1 MSFKFDLQ
9 TFAYTN
15 DGDKYKFID
24 DETMVISAD
33 IGMRPYFY
41 MAWMLEN
48 IEDLGTINSMSES
61 TSAKKDYWNK
71 DRKVSQLTAVFSTF
85 IDYYVSNT
93 YKHGLQKK
101 YEDLNKKCP
110 DKKFVDIA
118 YMNNAISHMKI
129 QEGADLLGAFCA
141 LGLTKNNSYDS
152 ELATVDELDI
162 TTLELEKAD
171 NITCLLADALVNV
184 NATGIK
190 LNPKLKTL
198 DGVFSTKNGYVKGI
212 LDIDYSNIEESNG
225 FLPGCFYKNENLK
238 AILGDTN
245 KVIKFSKP
253 PKKIKDLGIFISAN
267 PANTNYL
274 NEDPEYVLDLSNWD
288 LSHLNNPK
296 DSSVTLFSN
305 IYCKEV
311 IFPEGFVLT
320 PEYSVWGLISSVM
333 CVKKIR
339 NLSIDFSKINE
350 KLNTDEASNVF
361 YNINNM
367 LTIYDKEWQ
376 TVHLDPDCKI
386 KFINFNETKFYQMY
400 KAPNNGYDG
409 EEYTL
414 DTFYTDF
421 IGIPKENIEF
431 VNKI

>member
-15 DGDKYKFID
+15 DGNKYKFID
-24 DETMVISAD
+24 DESMVITAD
-33 IGMRPYFY
+33 INMRPYFY

-48 IEDLGTINSMSES
+48 IEDLGTINSISES

-71 DRKVSQLTAVFSTF
+71 DRRVSQLTSVFSTF
-85 IDYYVSNT
+85 IDYHVSNT
-93 YKHGLQKK
+93 YEHGMPKK
-101 YEDLNKKCP
+101 YEDLNKKYP

-118 YMNNAISHMKI
+118 YINNAISHMKI

-198 DGVFSTKNGYVKGI
+198 DGTFSTKNGYVKGI
-212 LDIDYSNIEESNG
+212 LDIDYSNIEEVNT
-225 FLPGCFYKNENLK
+225 FLPGSFYKNESLK

-253 PKKIKDLGIFISAN
+253 PKKIKDLGTFVSAN

-320 PEYSVWGLISSVM
+320 PEYSVSGLISTVM

-350 KLNTDEASNVF
+350 KLNTDKASNVF
-361 YNINNM
+361 YNINSM

-376 TVHLDPDCKI
+376 TAHLDPDCKI

>member
-24 DETMVISAD
+24 DESMVITAD
-33 IGMRPYFY
+33 INMRPYFY

-48 IEDLGTINSMSES
+48 IEDLGTINSISES

-71 DRKVSQLTAVFSTF
+71 DRRVSQLTSVFSTF
-85 IDYYVSNT
+85 IDYHVSNT
-93 YKHGLQKK
+93 YEYGMPKK
-101 YEDLNKKCP
+101 YEDLNKKYP
-110 DKKFVDIA
+110 DKKIVDIA
-118 YMNNAISHMKI
+118 YINNAISHMKI
-129 QEGADLLGAFCA
+129 QEGANLLGAFA
-141 LGLTKNNSYDS
+141 SLGLNRNNSYDS
-152 ELATVDELDI
+152 ELSTTDELNI
-162 TTLELEKAD
+162 SPLELEKAD
-171 NITCLLADALVNV
+171 NITSLLADALVNV

-190 LNPKLKTL
+190 LNPKIKNL
-198 DGVFSTKNGYVKGI
+198 DGLFCTKNGYVKGI
-212 LDIDYSNIEESNG
+212 LDIDYSNIEEANA
-225 FLPGCFYKNENLK
+225 FLPAYFYKNENLK

-253 PKKIKDLGIFISAN
+253 PKKIKDLSSFLSAN
-267 PANTNYL
+267 PTNSDYVS
-274 NEDPEYVLDLSNWD
+274 EDPKYVLDLSNWN
-288 LSHLNNPK
+288 LGYLANPK
-296 DSSVTLFSN
+296 DSSITLFSN
-305 IYCKEV
+305 IYCKE
-311 IFPEGFVLT
+311 IILPEGFVLT
-320 PEYSVWGLISSVM
+320 PEYSVQNMISNAM
-333 CVKKIR
+333 CVKRIT
-339 NLSIDFSKINE
+339 NLSIDFSKMNE
-350 KLNTDEASNVF
+350 KLNNDDIANMF

-376 TVHLDPDCKI
+376 TAHLDPDCKI

-400 KAPNNGYDG
+400 KATNNGYDG

>member
-9 TFAYTN
+9 TFAYIN

-24 DETMVISAD
+24 DESMVISAD

-85 IDYYVSNT
+85 IDHYVSNT
-93 YKHGLQKK
+93 YNHGLPKK
-101 YEDLNKKCP
+101 YEDLNNKYP

-129 QEGADLLGAFCA
+129 QEGANLLGAFSS
-141 LGLTKNNSYDS
+141 LGSSKNNSYDS
-152 ELATVDELDI
+152 ELVTADELDI
-162 TTLELEKAD
+162 TPLELEKAD
-171 NITCLLADALVNV
+171 NITSLLADALVNV

-190 LNPKLKTL
+190 INPKIKNL
-198 DGVFSTKNGYVKGI
+198 DAVFTTKNGYVKGI
-212 LDIDYSNIEESNG
+212 LDIDYSNIKESGG
-225 FLPGCFYKNENLK
+225 FLPGFFYKNENLK

-245 KVIKFSKP
+245 KIIKFSKP
-253 PKKIKDLGIFISAN
+253 PKKIKDLSTFLYAS
-267 PANTNYL
+267 PFNTDYL
-274 NEDPEYVLDLSNWD
+274 NEEPEYILDLSNWNLD
-288 LSHLNNPK
+288 YLNNPK
-296 DSSVTLFSN
+296 DSSMTLISN

-320 PEYSVWGLISSVM
+320 PEYSVQNLISSVM
-333 CVKKIR
+333 YVKRIT
-339 NLSIDFSKINE
+339 NLSIDFSKMNE
-350 KLNTDEASNVF
+350 KLNNDEVSNMF
-361 YNINNM
+361 YNINSIC
-367 LTIYDKEWQ
+367 TIYDKEWQ
-376 TVHLDPDCKI
+376 PVHLDSDCKI
-386 KFINFNETKFYQMY
+386 KFINFNETKFYQYY
-400 KAPNNGYDG
+400 KDPNSGYDG

-414 DTFYTDF
+414 ETFYNDF

>member
-15 DGDKYKFID
+15 DGDKYNFID
-24 DETMVISAD
+24 DESMVISAD
-33 IGMRPYFY
+33 INMRPYFY

-61 TSAKKDYWNK
+61 TSAKKDFWNK
-71 DRKVSQLTAVFSTF
+71 DRKVSQLTSVFSTF

-93 YKHGLQKK
+93 YKHGLPKK

-212 LDIDYSNIEESNG
+212 LDIDYSNIEEANT
-225 FLPGCFYKNENLK
+225 FLPGFFYKNESLK

-253 PKKIKDLGIFISAN
+253 PKKIKDLGTFISAN
-267 PANTNYL
+267 PANTDYL

-320 PEYSVWGLISSVM
+320 PEYSVSGLISSVM

-361 YNINNM
+361 YNINSM

-376 TVHLDPDCKI
+376 TAHLDPDCKI

-431 VNKI
+431 INKI

>member
-15 DGDKYKFID
+15 DGNKYKFID
-24 DETMVISAD
+24 DEPMVISAD
-33 IGMRPYFY
+33 INMRPYFY

-85 IDYYVSNT
+85 IDSYVSNV
-93 YKHGLQKK
+93 YEHGMPKK
-101 YEDLNKKCP
+101 YEDLNNKYP

-141 LGLTKNNSYDS
+141 LGLTKNNSNDT
-152 ELATVDELDI
+152 ELSTTDELDI
-162 TTLELEKAD
+162 THLELEKAD
-171 NITCLLADALVNV
+171 NIKNLFADALVNV

-190 LNPKLKTL
+190 LNPKVKTL
-198 DGVFSTKNGYVKGI
+198 DGTFSTKNGYVKGI
-212 LDIDYSNIEESNG
+212 LDIDYSNIEEVNS
-225 FLPGCFYKNENLK
+225 FLPSYFYKNENLK
-238 AILGDTN
+238 AVLGDTN

-253 PKKIKDLGIFISAN
+253 PKKIKDLSGFLSTN
-267 PANTNYL
+267 PATSDYL
-274 NEDPEYVLDLSNWD
+274 SEDAEYILDLSNWNLD
-288 LSHLNNPK
+288 YLNNPK
-296 DSSVTLFSN
+296 DTSITLLSN
-305 IYCKEV
+305 VYFKEV

-320 PEYSVWGLISSVM
+320 PEYSVQNMISSLI
-333 CVKKIR
+333 CIKRIT
-339 NLSIDFSKINE
+339 NLSIDFSKMNE
-350 KLNTDEASNVF
+350 KLNDDDIANMF
-361 YNINNM
+361 YNINSM
-367 LTIYDKEWQ
+367 LTVYDKEWQ
-376 TVHLDPDCKI
+376 TAHLDSDCKI
-386 KFINFNETKFYQMY
+386 KFINFNETKFYQYY
-400 KAPNNGYDG
+400 KDPNSGYDG

-431 VNKI
+431 INKI

>member
-15 DGDKYKFID
+15 DGNKYKFID
-24 DETMVISAD
+24 DESMVITAD
-33 IGMRPYFY
+33 INMRPYFY

-48 IEDLGTINSMSES
+48 IEDLGTINSISES

-71 DRKVSQLTAVFSTF
+71 DRRVSQLTSVFSTF
-85 IDYYVSNT
+85 IDYHVSNT
-93 YKHGLQKK
+93 YEHGMPKK
-101 YEDLNKKCP
+101 YEDLNKKYP

-118 YMNNAISHMKI
+118 YINNAISHMKI
-129 QEGADLLGAFCA
+129 QEGANLLGAFCA

-190 LNPKLKTL
+190 LNPKIRTL
-198 DGVFSTKNGYVKGI
+198 DGAFSTKNGYVKGI
-212 LDIDYSNIEESNG
+212 LNIDYSNIEEANP
-225 FLPGCFYKNENLK
+225 FLPGFFYRNEDLK

-253 PKKIKDLGIFISAN
+253 PKKINDLSSFLTTN
-267 PANTNYL
+267 PANSDYFS
-274 NEDPEYVLDLSNWD
+274 EEPEYILDLSNWNLD
-288 LSHLNNPK
+288 HLNNPNN
-296 DSSVTLFSN
+296 SLITLFNN
-305 IYCKEV
+305 IYCKE
-311 IFPEGFVLT
+311 IILPEGFVLT
-320 PEYSVWGLISSVM
+320 PEYSVQNLMNNLM
-333 CVKKIR
+333 CVKRIT

-350 KLNTDEASNVF
+350 RLNVDEISNFF
-361 YNINNM
+361 YNINSI
-367 LTIYDKEWQ
+367 LTIYDKDWQ
-376 TVHLDPDCKI
+376 TLHLDSDCKI
-386 KFINFNETKFYQMY
+386 KFINFNETKFYQYY
-400 KAPNNGYDG
+400 KNPDSGYDG

-414 DTFYTDF
+414 DTFYADF
-421 IGIPKENIEF
+421 ICIPKENIEF
-431 VNKI
+431 INKI

>member
-15 DGDKYKFID
+15 DGNKYKFID
-24 DETMVISAD
+24 DESMVITAD
-33 IGMRPYFY
+33 INMRPYFY

-48 IEDLGTINSMSES
+48 IEDLGTINSISES

-71 DRKVSQLTAVFSTF
+71 DRRVSQLTSVFSTF
-85 IDYYVSNT
+85 IDYHVSNT
-93 YKHGLQKK
+93 YEHGMPKK
-101 YEDLNKKCP
+101 YEDLKNKYP

-129 QEGADLLGAFCA
+129 QEGADLLGAFSV
-141 LGLTKNNSYDS
+141 LGLSKNNSNDT
-152 ELATVDELDI
+152 ELPTTDELDI
-162 TTLELEKAD
+162 TPLELEKAD
-171 NITCLLADALVNV
+171 NINGLLGDALVNV

-190 LNPKLKTL
+190 LNPKIKYLES
-198 DGVFSTKNGYVKGI
+198 VFSTKNGYVKGI
-212 LDIDYSNIEESNG
+212 LDIDYSNIEEANA
-225 FLPGCFYKNENLK
+225 FLPAYFYKNENLK

-253 PKKIKDLGIFISAN
+253 PKKIKDLSSFLSAN
-267 PANTNYL
+267 PTNSDYVS
-274 NEDPEYVLDLSNWD
+274 EDPKYVLDLSNWD

-296 DSSVTLFSN
+296 DSSITLFSN

-320 PEYSVWGLISSVM
+320 PEYSVQNLISNAM
-333 CVKKIR
+333 CVKRIT
-339 NLSIDFSKINE
+339 NLSIDFSRMNE
-350 KLNTDEASNVF
+350 KLNDDDIANMF
-361 YNINNM
+361 YNINNIF
-367 LTIYDKEWQ
+367 TIYDKEWQ
-376 TVHLDPDCKI
+376 TAHLDQDCKI
-386 KFINFNETKFYQMY
+386 KFINFNETKFYQYY
-400 KAPNNGYDG
+400 KDPNSGYDG

-414 DTFYTDF
+414 DTFYTDY
-421 IGIPKENIEF
+421 IGLPKENIEF

>member
-9 TFAYTN
+9 TFAYIN

-33 IGMRPYFY
+33 VGMRPYFY

-71 DRKVSQLTAVFSTF
+71 DRKVSQLTGVFSTF
-85 IDYYVSNT
+85 LDHYISNI
-93 YKHGLQKK
+93 YEHGLPKK
-101 YEDLNKKCP
+101 YDDLNNKYP

-141 LGLTKNNSYDS
+141 LGLSKNNSNDT
-152 ELATVDELDI
+152 ELSTTDELDI
-162 TTLELEKAD
+162 RPLELEKAE
-171 NITCLLADALVNV
+171 NIKSLFADALVNV

-190 LNPKLKTL
+190 LNPKIKTL
-198 DGVFSTKNGYVKGI
+198 DGTFSTKNGYVKGI
-212 LDIDYSNIEESNG
+212 LDIDYSNIEEVNS
-225 FLPGCFYKNENLK
+225 FLPSYFYKNENLK

-253 PKKIKDLGIFISAN
+253 PKKIKDLSSFLTAN
-267 PANTNYL
+267 PSTSDYIS
-274 NEDPEYVLDLSNWD
+274 EDPEYILDLSNWNLD
-288 LSHLNNPK
+288 YLNNPK
-296 DSSVTLFSN
+296 DSQMYLISS
-305 IYCKEV
+305 IYCKEI
-311 IFPEGFVLT
+311 IFPEGFTIT
-320 PEYSVWGLISSVM
+320 PKYSVSGLMSNIM
-333 CVKKIR
+333 CAKAIR

-350 KLNTDEASNVF
+350 KLNHEDPSTML
-361 YNINNM
+361 YNINSIVQ
-367 LTIYDKEWQ
+367 IYDKDFQ
-376 TVHLDPDCKI
+376 TVHLDSDCKI
-386 KFINFNETKFYQMY
+386 KFINFDETRFYQIY
-400 KAPNNGYDG
+400 KDPNNGYDG

-414 DTFYTDF
+414 ETFYTDF

-431 VNKI
+431 VNKK

>member
-15 DGDKYKFID
+15 DGDVYKFID
-24 DETMVISAD
+24 DESMVIKAD

-41 MAWMLEN
+41 MAWLLEN

-85 IDYYVSNT
+85 IDYHVSNR
-93 YKHGLQKK
+93 YSGLPKK
-101 YEDLNKKCP
+101 YDGLTNKYP
-110 DKKFVDIA
+110 DKKFVDIT

-129 QEGADLLGAFCA
+129 QEGADLLGAFSA
-141 LGLTKNNSYDS
+141 LGLSSNNSNDT
-152 ELATVDELDI
+152 ELLTTDELDI
-162 TTLELEKAD
+162 TPLELEKAT
-171 NITCLLADALVNV
+171 NINSLLADALVNV

-190 LNPKLKTL
+190 LNPKIRFL

-212 LDIDYSNIEESNG
+212 LDIDYSHIEEVNT
-225 FLPGCFYKNENLK
+225 FLPGYFYKNENLE

-253 PKKIKDLGIFISAN
+253 PKKIKDISSFLS
-267 PANTNYL
+267 L
-274 NEDPEYVLDLSNWD
+274 NSSNNDYFSEDPEYILDLSNWNLD
-288 LSHLNNPK
+288 HLNNPN
-296 DSSVTLFSN
+296 DSNITLFSN
-305 IYCKEV
+305 IYCKEI

-320 PEYSVWGLISSVM
+320 PEYSISGLISNAM

-339 NLSIDFSKINE
+339 NLSIDFAKIDE
-350 KLNTDEASNVF
+350 KLNDVNLL
-361 YNINNM
+361 YNINSI
-367 LTIYDKEWQ
+367 LTVYDKDWQ
-376 TVHLDPDCKI
+376 TAHLDSDCKI
-386 KFINFNETKFYQMY
+386 KFINFNETKFYQYY
-400 KAPNNGYDG
+400 KDPNNGYDG
-409 EEYTL
+409 EEYNL

-431 VNKI
+431 INKK

>member
-15 DGDKYKFID
+15 DGDKYNFID
-24 DETMVISAD
+24 DESMVISAD
-33 IGMRPYFY
+33 INMRPYFY

-85 IDYYVSNT
+85 IDSYVSNV
-93 YKHGLQKK
+93 YEHGMPKK
-101 YEDLNKKCP
+101 YEDLNNKYP

-141 LGLTKNNSYDS
+141 LGLSKNNNRDI
-152 ELATVDELDI
+152 ELITTDELDI
-162 TTLELEKAD
+162 TPLELEKAE
-171 NITCLLADALVNV
+171 NIKSLFADALVNV

-190 LNPKLKTL
+190 LNPKIKTL
-198 DGVFSTKNGYVKGI
+198 DCTFSTKNGYVKGI
-212 LDIDYSNIEESNG
+212 LDIDYSNIEEVNS
-225 FLPGCFYKNENLK
+225 FLPSYFYKNENLK

-253 PKKIKDLGIFISAN
+253 PKKIKDLSGFLSTN
-267 PANTNYL
+267 PATPDYL
-274 NEDPEYVLDLSNWD
+274 SEDAEYILDLSNWNLD
-288 LSHLNNPK
+288 HLNNPNN
-296 DSSVTLFSN
+296 SSITLFSN
-305 IYCKEV
+305 IYCKE
-311 IFPEGFVLT
+311 IILPEGFVLT
-320 PEYSVWGLISSVM
+320 PEYSIQNLMNNLM
-333 CVKKIR
+333 CVKRIT

-350 KLNTDEASNVF
+350 RLNVDEISNLF
-361 YNINNM
+361 YNINNI
-367 LTIYDKEWQ
+367 LTIYDKDWQ
-376 TVHLDPDCKI
+376 TLHLDSDCKI
-386 KFINFNETKFYQMY
+386 KFINFNETKFYQYY
-400 KAPNNGYDG
+400 KNPDSGYDG

-414 DTFYTDF
+414 DTFYADF
-421 IGIPKENIEF
+421 ICIPKENIEF
-431 VNKI
+431 INKI

>member
-15 DGDKYKFID
+15 DGNKYKFID
-24 DETMVISAD
+24 DESMVISAD

-93 YKHGLQKK
+93 YKHGLPKK

-141 LGLTKNNSYDS
+141 LGLIKNNSYDS

-225 FLPGCFYKNENLK
+225 FLPGYFYKNENLK

-267 PANTNYL
+267 PANTDYL

-320 PEYSVWGLISSVM
+320 PEYSVSGLISSVM

-361 YNINNM
+361 YNINSM

-376 TVHLDPDCKI
+376 TAHLDPDCKI

>member
-15 DGDKYKFID
+15 DGDTYKFID
-24 DETMVISAD
+24 DESMVIKAD

-41 MAWMLEN
+41 MAWLLEN

-85 IDYYVSNT
+85 IDHYVSNT
-93 YKHGLQKK
+93 YNHGLPKK
-101 YEDLNKKCP
+101 YEDLNNKYP

-129 QEGADLLGAFCA
+129 QEGANLLGAFSS
-141 LGLTKNNSYDS
+141 LGSSKNNSYDS
-152 ELATVDELDI
+152 ELVTADELDI
-162 TTLELEKAD
+162 TPLELEKAD
-171 NITCLLADALVNV
+171 NISSLLADALVNV

-190 LNPKLKTL
+190 INPKIKNL
-198 DGVFSTKNGYVKGI
+198 DAVFTTKNGYVKGI
-212 LDIDYSNIEESNG
+212 LDIDYSNIKESGG
-225 FLPGCFYKNENLK
+225 FLPGFFYKNENLK

-245 KVIKFSKP
+245 KIIKFSKP
-253 PKKIKDLGIFISAN
+253 PKKIKDLSTFLYAS
-267 PANTNYL
+267 PFNTDYL
-274 NEDPEYVLDLSNWD
+274 NEEPEYILDLSNWNLD
-288 LSHLNNPK
+288 YLNNPK
-296 DSSVTLFSN
+296 DSSMTLISN

-320 PEYSVWGLISSVM
+320 PEYSVQNLISNVM
-333 CVKKIR
+333 YVKRIT
-339 NLSIDFSKINE
+339 NLSIDFSKMNE
-350 KLNTDEASNVF
+350 KLNNDEVSNMF
-361 YNINNM
+361 YNINSIC
-367 LTIYDKEWQ
+367 TIYDKEWQ
-376 TVHLDPDCKI
+376 PVHLDSDCKI
-386 KFINFNETKFYQMY
+386 KFINFNETKFYQYY
-400 KAPNNGYDG
+400 KDPNSGYDG

-414 DTFYTDF
+414 ETFYNDF

>member
-15 DGDKYKFID
+15 DGDTYKFID
-24 DETMVISAD
+24 DESMVIKAD

-41 MAWMLEN
+41 MAWLLEN

-85 IDYYVSNT
+85 IDHYVSNT
-93 YKHGLQKK
+93 YNHGLPKK
-101 YEDLNKKCP
+101 YEDLNNKYP

-129 QEGADLLGAFCA
+129 QEGANLLGAFSS
-141 LGLTKNNSYDS
+141 LGSSKNNSYDS
-152 ELATVDELDI
+152 ELVTADELDI
-162 TTLELEKAD
+162 TPLELEKAD
-171 NITCLLADALVNV
+171 NITSLLADALVNV

-190 LNPKLKTL
+190 INPKIKNL
-198 DGVFSTKNGYVKGI
+198 DAVFTTKNGYVKGI
-212 LDIDYSNIEESNG
+212 LDIDYSNIKESGG
-225 FLPGCFYKNENLK
+225 FLPGFFYKNENLK

-245 KVIKFSKP
+245 KIIKFSKP
-253 PKKIKDLGIFISAN
+253 PKKIKDLSTFLYAS
-267 PANTNYL
+267 PFNTDYL
-274 NEDPEYVLDLSNWD
+274 NEEPEYILDLSNWNLD
-288 LSHLNNPK
+288 YLNNPK
-296 DSSVTLFSN
+296 DSSMTLISN

-320 PEYSVWGLISSVM
+320 PEYSVQNLISNVM
-333 CVKKIR
+333 YVKRIT
-339 NLSIDFSKINE
+339 NLSIDFSKMNE
-350 KLNTDEASNVF
+350 KLNNDEVSNMF
-361 YNINNM
+361 YNINSIC
-367 LTIYDKEWQ
+367 TIYDKEWQ
-376 TVHLDPDCKI
+376 PVHLDSDCKI
-386 KFINFNETKFYQMY
+386 KFINFNETKFYQYY
-400 KAPNNGYDG
+400 KDPNSGYDG

-414 DTFYTDF
+414 ETFYNDF

>member
-24 DETMVISAD
+24 DESMVIKAD

-41 MAWMLEN
+41 MAWLLEN

-85 IDYYVSNT
+85 IDYNVSNG
-93 YKHGLQKK
+93 YSGLPKK
-101 YEDLNKKCP
+101 YDGLANKYP

-129 QEGADLLGAFCA
+129 QEGADLLGAFSG
-141 LGLTKNNSYDS
+141 LGLSSNNSNDI
-152 ELATVDELDI
+152 ELLTTDELDI
-162 TTLELEKAD
+162 TPLELEKAT
-171 NITCLLADALVNV
+171 NINSLLADALVNV

-190 LNPKLKTL
+190 LNPKIRFL

-212 LDIDYSNIEESNG
+212 LDIDYSNIEMTNT
-225 FLPGCFYKNENLK
+225 FLPGYFYKNENLK

-253 PKKIKDLGIFISAN
+253 PKKIKDIASFLS
-267 PANTNYL
+267 L
-274 NEDPEYVLDLSNWD
+274 NSSNNDYFSEDPEYVLDLSNWNLD
-288 LSHLNNPK
+288 HLNNPK
-296 DSSVTLFSN
+296 DSSITLFSN
-305 IYCKEV
+305 IYCKEI

-320 PEYSVWGLISSVM
+320 PEYSISSLISNAM

-339 NLSIDFSKINE
+339 NLSIDFSKIDE
-350 KLNTDEASNVF
+350 KLNDVNLL
-361 YNINNM
+361 YNINSI
-367 LTIYDKEWQ
+367 LTVYDKDWQ
-376 TVHLDPDCKI
+376 TAHLDSDCKI
-386 KFINFNETKFYQMY
+386 KFINFNETKFYQYY
-400 KAPNNGYDG
+400 KDPNNGYDG
-409 EEYTL
+409 EEYNL

-431 VNKI
+431 VNKK

>member
-9 TFAYTN
+9 TFAYIN

-24 DETMVISAD
+24 DESMVISAD

-71 DRKVSQLTAVFSTF
+71 DRKASQLTAVFSTF
-85 IDYYVSNT
+85 IDSYVSNV
-93 YKHGLQKK
+93 YEHGMPKK
-101 YEDLNKKCP
+101 YEDLNNKYP

-129 QEGADLLGAFCA
+129 QEGANLLGAFCA
-141 LGLTKNNSYDS
+141 LGLAKNNSYDS

-162 TTLELEKAD
+162 TPLELEKAD
-171 NITCLLADALVNV
+171 NIKNLFADALVNV

-190 LNPKLKTL
+190 LNPKITYL
-198 DGVFSTKNGYVKGI
+198 DGVFATKNGYVKGI
-212 LDIDYSNIEESNG
+212 LDIDYSNIEETNT
-225 FLPGCFYKNENLK
+225 FLPSYFYKNENLK

-253 PKKIKDLGIFISAN
+253 PKKIKELSNFLSAN
-267 PANTNYL
+267 PTNSDYVA
-274 NEDPEYVLDLSNWD
+274 EDPEYILDLSNWD
-288 LSHLNNPK
+288 LDYLLNPD
-296 DSSVTLFSN
+296 DSSITLVSS
-305 IYCKEV
+305 IYCKEI
-311 IFPEGFVLT
+311 IFPEGFTLT
-320 PEYSVWGLISSVM
+320 PNYSVSGLISNLM
-333 CVKKIR
+333 CGKMVR
-339 NLSIDFSKINE
+339 NLSIDFAKINE
-350 KLNTDEASNVF
+350 KLNHEDTSTML
-361 YNINNM
+361 YSINSIFQ
-367 LTIYDKEWQ
+367 LYDKDWQ
-376 TVHLDPDCKI
+376 TGHLDPDCKI
-386 KFINFNETKFYQMY
+386 KFMNFDETKFYQLY

>member
-24 DETMVISAD
+24 DESMVISAD
-33 IGMRPYFY
+33 INMRPYFY

-85 IDYYVSNT
+85 INSYVSNV
-93 YKHGLQKK
+93 YEHGMPKK

-141 LGLTKNNSYDS
+141 FGLSKNNNRDI
-152 ELATVDELDI
+152 ELVTTDELDI
-162 TTLELEKAD
+162 TPLELEKAT
-171 NITCLLADALVNV
+171 NITSLLADALVNV

-190 LNPKLKTL
+190 LNPKIKTL
-198 DGVFSTKNGYVKGI
+198 DGLFSTKNGYVKGI
-212 LDIDYSNIEESNG
+212 LDIDYSNIEETNW
-225 FLPGCFYKNENLK
+225 FLPAYFYKNENLK

-245 KVIKFSKP
+245 KVIKFTKP
-253 PKKIKDLGIFISAN
+253 PKKIKDLSNFLSVN
-267 PANTNYL
+267 PTNSDYVS
-274 NEDPEYVLDLSNWD
+274 EDPEYILDLSNWN
-288 LSHLNNPK
+288 LNDIANPK

-311 IFPEGFVLT
+311 ILPEGFVLT
-320 PEYSVWGLISSVM
+320 PEYSVQNLISNAM

-339 NLSIDFSKINE
+339 NLSIDFSKMNE
-350 KLNTDEASNVF
+350 RLNADEISNIF
-361 YNINNM
+361 YNINSM
-367 LTIYDKEWQ
+367 LTVYDKDWQ
-376 TVHLDPDCKI
+376 AAHLDSDCKI
-386 KFINFNETKFYQMY
+386 KFINFNETKFYQYY
-400 KAPNNGYDG
+400 KDPNSGYDG
-409 EEYTL
+409 EEYNL

-431 VNKI
+431 INKI